1 MPAQK
6 RGQELEKK
14 LKQRNKRIKEEIPLS
29 WNSTFV
35 AANMDN
41 RTIQNRR
48 NKAFREVYET
58 VQGKLGQG

>member
-35 AANMDN
+35 AANMGQDL
-41 RTIQNRR
+41 QNRR

-58 VQGKLGQG
+58 IQGKLGPG